1 MDLQGV
7 MSQAYGSRDRIN
19 LNVCGYPAAVSGL
32 IDQRRF
38 DIMNRNK
45 KKSAFR
51 TATACT
57 LSALMLLCSGCGGP
71 PAGVKQGGGKIAVI
85 TKQQIAFWDDVKL
98 GAEDAGK
105 ELGYDIIYSV
115 AEGDNDY
122 ASQIESIKNAMKDN
136 VDAIVIAP
144 NSPTDLND
152 TLQEAVDKGIK
163 IIAINS
169 NVSSPDST
177 NPLTISLVNS
187 SDFDGGVC
195 AARNIIKS
203 WKGKGKEVSDI
214 GTIGIIGSTAA
225 TSDMRMLGFFDTMKR
240 TLGKTSGVEFSELSI
255 MGVIMGTESGAP
267 VQAFMYESDASADGN
282 AAAYGGDA
290 AAYDADNAAG
300 GADANAAKQEEP
312 ELTADELEALAKQKE
327 NEDADARI
335 KMDIIRRFQQSEP
348 CSKRKEA
355 KEKALEMIDRY
366 PDLSILYGTNTNMT
380 LGICDAINERG
391 LSGKVFAVGFN
402 TDDEIISNIKNGVL
416 QGTVVQ
422 NPYVMGYVGVKFA
435 TSAIDGDNITSHL
448 NTGVTFVN
456 ADNMNNDF
464 IKLILNPNMDIS

>member
-1 MDLQGV
+1 
-7 MSQAYGSRDRIN
+7 
-19 LNVCGYPAAVSGL
+19 
-32 IDQRRF
+32 
-38 DIMNRNK
+38 MNRNK
-45 KKSAFR
+45 KKGVFR
-51 TATACT
+51 TVTACT
-57 LSALMLLCSGCGGP
+57 LSAIMLLCSSCGGP
-71 PAGVKQGGGKIAVI
+71 PAGVRQGGGKIAVI
-85 TKQQIAFWDDVKL
+85 TKQPISFWDDVKL

-122 ASQIESIKNAMKDN
+122 ATQIESIKTAMKEN
-136 VDAIVIAP
+136 VGAIVIAP
-144 NSPTDLND
+144 NGRTELND
-152 TLQEAVDKGIK
+152 VLQQAVDKGIK

-169 NVSSPDST
+169 NVTSPDSN
-177 NPLTISLVNS
+177 NPLTTSLVNS

-214 GTIGIIGSTAA
+214 GTIGIIGSTAS

-240 TLGKTSGVEFSELSI
+240 TLGKTSGVEFEELSI
-255 MGVIMGTESGAP
+255 MGVIMGTASGAP
-267 VQAFMYESDASADGN
+267 VQAFMYESDASA
-282 AAAYGGDA
+282 GGDA
-290 AAYDADNAAG
+290 AAYGAEGGDAAANG
-300 GADANAAKQEEP
+300 AQDGNADANAAQEEET
-312 ELTADELEALAKQKE
+312 ELTAAELEALAKQKE
-327 NEDADARI
+327 KADADTRI
-335 KMDIIRRFQQSEP
+335 KMGIVNSFVQSEP

-355 KEKALEMIDRY
+355 KEKALAMIDQY

-391 LSGKVFAVGFN
+391 LAGKVFAVGFN

-435 TSAIDGDNITSHL
+435 ASAINGDNVTNHL
-448 NTGVTFVN
+448 NTGVSFVN

-464 IKLILNPNMDIS
+464 IKLILDPTADIS

>member
-1 MDLQGV
+1 
-7 MSQAYGSRDRIN
+7 
-19 LNVCGYPAAVSGL
+19 
-32 IDQRRF
+32 
-38 DIMNRNK
+38 MNRNK
-45 KKSAFR
+45 KKGVFR
-51 TATACT
+51 TVTACT
-57 LSALMLLCSGCGGP
+57 LSAIMLLCSSCGGP
-71 PAGVKQGGGKIAVI
+71 PAGVRQGGGKIAVI
-85 TKQQIAFWDDVKL
+85 TKQPISFWDDVKL

-122 ASQIESIKNAMKDN
+122 ATQIESIKNAMKEN

-144 NSPTDLND
+144 NGRTELNEV
-152 TLQEAVDKGIK
+152 LQQAVDKGIK

-169 NVSSPDST
+169 DVTSPDAN

-203 WKGKGKEVSDI
+203 WKAKGKEVSDI
-214 GTIGIIGSTAA
+214 GTIGIVGSTAA

-240 TLGKTSGVEFSELSI
+240 TLGKSSGVEFAELSI
-255 MGVIMGTESGAP
+255 MGVIMGTASGAP
-267 VQAFMYESDASADGN
+267 VQAFMYESDDSA
-282 AAAYGGDA
+282 GGDA
-290 AAYDADNAAG
+290 AAYGGEGGDAAAYGAEGGDAAANAAG
-300 GADANAAKQEEP
+300 GADANAAQEEET
-312 ELTADELEALAKQKE
+312 ELTAAELEVLAKQKE
-327 NEDADARI
+327 KADADTRI
-335 KMDIIRRFQQSEP
+335 KMGIVNSFVQSEP

-355 KEKALEMIDRY
+355 KEKALAMIDQY

-391 LSGKVFAVGFN
+391 LAGKVFAVGFN

-435 TSAIDGDNITSHL
+435 TSAINGDNITSHL
-448 NTGVTFVN
+448 NTGVSFVN

-464 IKLILNPNMDIS
+464 IKLILDPTADIS

>member
-1 MDLQGV
+1 
-7 MSQAYGSRDRIN
+7 
-19 LNVCGYPAAVSGL
+19 
-32 IDQRRF
+32 
-38 DIMNRNK
+38 MNRNK
-45 KKSAFR
+45 KKGVFR
-51 TATACT
+51 TVTACT
-57 LSALMLLCSGCGGP
+57 LSAIMLLCGGCGGP
-71 PAGVKQGGGKIAVI
+71 PAGVRQGGGKIAVI
-85 TKQQIAFWDDVKL
+85 TKQPIAFWDDVKL

-122 ASQIESIKNAMKDN
+122 ATQIESIKNAMKDK

-144 NSPTDLND
+144 NGRTELND
-152 TLQEAVDKGIK
+152 VLQQAVDKGIK

-169 NVSSPDST
+169 DVTSPDAN

-203 WKGKGKEVSDI
+203 WKAKGKEVSDI
-214 GTIGIIGSTAA
+214 GTIGIVGSTAA

-240 TLGKTSGVEFSELSI
+240 TLGRSSGVEFAELSM
-255 MGVIMGTESGAP
+255 MGVIMGTASGAP
-267 VQAFMYESDASADGN
+267 VQAFMYETDDSA
-282 AAAYGGDA
+282 GGDA
-290 AAYDADNAAG
+290 AAYGGEGGDAAAYGAEGGDAAANAAG
-300 GADANAAKQEEP
+300 GADANAAQEEET
-312 ELTADELEALAKQKE
+312 ELTAAELEVLAKEKE
-327 NEDADARI
+327 KADADARI
-335 KMDIIRRFQQSEP
+335 KMDIVNRFVQSEP

-355 KEKALEMIDRY
+355 KEKAKALIDQN
-366 PDLSILYGTNTNMT
+366 PDISILFGTNTNMT
-380 LGICDAINERG
+380 LGICDAINELG
-391 LSGKVFAVGFN
+391 LAGKVFAVGFN

-435 TSAIDGDNITSHL
+435 TSAINGDNVTNHL

-464 IKLILNPNMDIS
+464 VKLILNPNADIS

>member
-1 MDLQGV
+1 
-7 MSQAYGSRDRIN
+7 
-19 LNVCGYPAAVSGL
+19 
-32 IDQRRF
+32 
-38 DIMNRNK
+38 MNRNK
-45 KKSAFR
+45 KKGVFR
-51 TATACT
+51 TVTACT
-57 LSALMLLCSGCGGP
+57 LSAIMLLCSSCGGP
-71 PAGVKQGGGKIAVI
+71 PAGVRQGGGKIAVI
-85 TKQQIAFWDDVKL
+85 TKQPISFWDDVKL

-105 ELGYDIIYSV
+105 ELGYDIIYRV

-122 ASQIESIKNAMKDN
+122 ATQIESIKTAMKEN
-136 VDAIVIAP
+136 VGAIVIAP
-144 NSPTDLND
+144 NGRTELND
-152 TLQEAVDKGIK
+152 VLQQAVDKGIK

-169 NVSSPDST
+169 NVTSPDSN
-177 NPLTISLVNS
+177 NPLTTSLVNS

-214 GTIGIIGSTAA
+214 GTIGIIGSTAS

-240 TLGKTSGVEFSELSI
+240 TLGKTSGVEFEELSI
-255 MGVIMGTESGAP
+255 MGVIMGTASGAP
-267 VQAFMYESDASADGN
+267 VQAFMYESDASA
-282 AAAYGGDA
+282 GGDA
-290 AAYDADNAAG
+290 AAYGAEGGDAAANG
-300 GADANAAKQEEP
+300 AQDGNADANAAQEEET
-312 ELTADELEALAKQKE
+312 ELTAAELEALAKQKE
-327 NEDADARI
+327 KADADTRI
-335 KMDIIRRFQQSEP
+335 KMGIVNSFVQSEP

-355 KEKALEMIDRY
+355 KEKALAMIDQY

-391 LSGKVFAVGFN
+391 LAGKVFAVGFN

-435 TSAIDGDNITSHL
+435 ASAINGDNVTNHL
-448 NTGVTFVN
+448 NTGVSFVN

-464 IKLILNPNMDIS
+464 IKLILDPTADIS

>member
-1 MDLQGV
+1 
-7 MSQAYGSRDRIN
+7 
-19 LNVCGYPAAVSGL
+19 
-32 IDQRRF
+32 
-38 DIMNRNK
+38 MNRNK
-45 KKSAFR
+45 KKGVFR
-51 TATACT
+51 TVTACT
-57 LSALMLLCSGCGGP
+57 LSAIMLLCGGCGGP
-71 PAGVKQGGGKIAVI
+71 PAGVRQGGGKIAVI
-85 TKQQIAFWDDVKL
+85 TKQPIAFWDDVKL

-105 ELGYDIIYSV
+105 ELGYDIIYTV

-122 ASQIESIKNAMKDN
+122 ATQIESIKTAMKEN
-136 VDAIVIAP
+136 VGAIVIAP
-144 NSPTDLND
+144 NGRTELND
-152 TLQEAVDKGIK
+152 VLQQAVDKGIK

-169 NVSSPDST
+169 NVTSPDAN

-214 GTIGIIGSTAA
+214 GTIGIIGSTAS

-240 TLGKTSGVEFSELSI
+240 TLGKTSGVEFEELSI
-255 MGVIMGTESGAP
+255 MGVIMGTASGAP
-267 VQAFMYESDASADGN
+267 VQAFMYESDASAGGD
-282 AAAYGGDA
+282 AATYGAEGGDA
-290 AAYDADNAAG
+290 AANGAQDGN
-300 GADANAAKQEEP
+300 ADANAAQEEET
-312 ELTADELEALAKQKE
+312 ELTVAELEALAKQKE
-327 NEDADARI
+327 KADADTRI
-335 KMDIIRRFQQSEP
+335 KMGIVNSFVQSEP

-355 KEKALEMIDRY
+355 KEKALAMIDQY

-391 LSGKVFAVGFN
+391 LAGKVFAVGFN

-435 TSAIDGDNITSHL
+435 ASAINGDNVTNHL
-448 NTGVTFVN
+448 NTGVSFVN

-464 IKLILNPNMDIS
+464 IKLILDPTADIS